1 MKNRGWRLVFKT
13 AVSFTVLMVIM
24 LVYTL
29 IKTGTLVAE
38 LLTVTLVALA
48 VTVVSAVLLKSK
60 NKKQ

>member
-1 MKNRGWRLVFKT
+1 
-13 AVSFTVLMVIM
+13 MVIM